1 MIRIIEDTAIKL
13 SGLTSLFI
21 SFDYHPEIVNIIKN
35 TDKYIY
41 DKSTFTWET
50 PITSLAYLVNNLVYI
65 DNIDLTL
72 KKDSEK
78 IKHFYPKLNH
88 KYPPYA
94 HQLEGIQYGLVHDS
108 WLLLDSPGMGK
119 ALTLDTNVL
128 TPEGYKKIKDIH
140 PGNIIFDKDGSPVK
154 VLNEYNHNLLNMY
167 EITFSSGYKIK
178 CCEDHLWEIIYDRP
192 KWDKKLKKHI
202 KQTLTETH
210 DTKWLLSNNRLG
222 NSLYKSYFCRIPFC
236 KPVKF
241 ASKEHYLDPYI
252 VGYLIGDGCLHT
264 ELSFTT
270 VDNFVADKIKKL
282 LPQGYTIKNK
292 KNSDLVYLI
301 IKDDTNKQKFNE
313 IYQEI
318 KRLKL
323 NTTAYFKHIPEEY
336 LFDSV
341 ENRIKLLQGL
351 MDSDGYISSR
361 DKSSASSFGTSS
373 ENLSNDF
380 EFLINSL
387 GGYVSKKE
395 YYPSYFNKKYN
406 KLIVSKYKHYT
417 LGIHLDNQE
426 ILCSL
431 PRKKER
437 LKNRHFHIRH
447 KIKDIQFIGKFPGK
461 CLTVDGPSHTY
472 LIDKCIVT
480 HNTLQM
486 IYLAEELK
494 EQKGLEHCLIICGIN
509 TLKQN
514 WKAEIQKYST
524 LSCRIL
530 GEKISKKGKISYAS
544 IKERAEEIMKP
555 LNDFFIIVNVESIRS
570 EDFLQAVRTTKN
582 KIGMIVLD
590 EAHRCANSSSLQGKN
605 LLKLKNYTHKIALT
619 GTLIM
624 NRPIDAYTALKW
636 IGVEKSTLTNFKTQ
650 YCIYGGFGGHQIIG
664 YKNLDI
670 LKEEIES
677 CSLRRRKE
685 DLKDFPAKT
694 VISQIIEME
703 EDHRKFYENVKAGI
717 KEECNKIDLNKNNV
731 LALTTRLRQAT
742 SCPSMLTTNTVNA
755 SKIIR
760 AVELTEDIVESG
772 DKVVIM
778 SVFKEPIRQ
787 LNKLLAKYNPV
798 MLTGDISESDC
809 TKNIE
814 LFQTNEKYKV
824 CLATTSKAGTGI
836 NLNAASYLISIDTPF
851 TSALQEQ
858 VEDRINRLNNTK
870 PATIYRLIC
879 QNTIDELVESI
890 LQTKKAFSDFVV
902 DDIIDDTTMKI
913 LVNYIQDL

>member
-41 DKSTFTWET
+41 DKSTFTWEI
-50 PITSLAYLVNNLVYI
+50 PVTSLAYLVNNLVYI

-72 KKDSEK
+72 KKDNEK

-94 HQLEGIQYGLVHDS
+94 HQLEGIQYGLIHDS

-119 ALTLDTNVL
+119 
-128 TPEGYKKIKDIH
+128 
-140 PGNIIFDKDGSPVK
+140 S
-154 VLNEYNHNLLNMY
+154 
-167 EITFSSGYKIK
+167 
-178 CCEDHLWEIIYDRP
+178 
-192 KWDKKLKKHI
+192 
-202 KQTLTETH
+202 
-210 DTKWLLSNNRLG
+210 
-222 NSLYKSYFCRIPFC
+222 
-236 KPVKF
+236 
-241 ASKEHYLDPYI
+241 
-252 VGYLIGDGCLHT
+252 
-264 ELSFTT
+264 
-270 VDNFVADKIKKL
+270 
-282 LPQGYTIKNK
+282 
-292 KNSDLVYLI
+292 
-301 IKDDTNKQKFNE
+301 
-313 IYQEI
+313 
-318 KRLKL
+318 
-323 NTTAYFKHIPEEY
+323 
-336 LFDSV
+336 
-341 ENRIKLLQGL
+341 
-351 MDSDGYISSR
+351 
-361 DKSSASSFGTSS
+361 
-373 ENLSNDF
+373 
-380 EFLINSL
+380 
-387 GGYVSKKE
+387 
-395 YYPSYFNKKYN
+395 
-406 KLIVSKYKHYT
+406 
-417 LGIHLDNQE
+417 
-426 ILCSL
+426 
-431 PRKKER
+431 
-437 LKNRHFHIRH
+437 
-447 KIKDIQFIGKFPGK
+447 
-461 CLTVDGPSHTY
+461 
-472 LIDKCIVT
+472 
-480 HNTLQM
+480 LQM

-742 SCPSMLTTNTVNA
+742 SCPSMLTTNSINA

-858 VEDRINRLNNTK
+858 VEDRINRINNTK